1 MVTHYRILD
10 CTRFIENMVGSFVF
24 FAINNL
30 LCITKSPVFT
40 GFFRPLDIIPTPLL
54 KSYPYCIQQLC
65 IIFILYAVSILRFI
79 FVVKWYKRRFS
90 IASKERR

>member
-1 MVTHYRILD
+1 MKKRV
-10 CTRFIENMVGSFVF
+10 
-24 FAINNL
+24 FAIVPTVI
-30 LCITKSPVFT
+30 LCILLFYLIK
-40 GFFRPLDIIPTPLL
+40 PTPLL